1 MIYRS
6 TRTGKYMQLCFHLR
20 SRSRLRNGRRPRLRQ
35 GLLIASRS
43 RLRNGCRRRFRSGTT
58 LVEQTVIITILGVLA
73 ALAIHSI
80 SQQLD
85 RLAVRSAAREARD
98 VFAAA
103 REFAVARGVR
113 TAVQI
118 DPPFAELSAHAAAD
132 TILRRPLG
140 DLHGVIL
147 STSRDSMAYSPSG
160 LGYGASNLRIIVVKR
175 AAAETVT
182 VSRLGRVR

>member
-1 MIYRS
+1 MLPRN
-6 TRTGKYMQLCFHLR
+6 RLR
-20 SRSRLRNGRRPRLRQ
+20 RCTCIGSRARRCSRLRDDRRRRCRLRLRQ
-35 GLLIASRS
+35 RS
-43 RLRNGCRRRFRSGTT
+43 RVASRSGTT
-58 LVEQTVIITILGVLA
+58 LVEQIVIITVLGVLA
-73 ALAIHSI
+73 ALVARSI

-85 RLAVRSAAREARD
+85 KLAVRNAAREARD
-98 VFAAA
+98 IFASA

-118 DPPFAELSAHAAAD
+118 DPLLAELRAHAGAD
-132 TILRRPLG
+132 TLVTRPLRG
-140 DLHGVIL
+140 LHGVTL

>member
-1 MIYRS
+1 MLRRNRLRRS
-6 TRTGKYMQLCFHLR
+6 LR
-20 SRSRLRNGRRPRLRQ
+20 VALRLRPRSRLRVCFRLR
-35 GLLIASRS
+35 SHS
-43 RLRNGCRRRFRSGTT
+43 RLRDDCRRRSRSGTT
-58 LVEQTVIITILGVLA
+58 LVEQIVIITVLGVLT
-73 ALAIHSI
+73 ALVVRSI

-85 RLAVRSAAREARD
+85 KLAVRNAAREARD
-98 VFAAA
+98 VFASA

-118 DPPFAELSAHAAAD
+118 DPLLTELSAHADTD
-132 TILRRPLG
+132 TIVARRLG
-140 DLHGVIL
+140 TLHGVTL